1 MQQIGRYQIVEEL
14 GRGAMG
20 VVYRALDPAIGRT
33 IAIKSIRLSD
43 LSDSSE
49 RQRLHDRL
57 IREAQSAGI
66 LSHPNIV
73 TIYDILEQDD
83 LTHIFME
90 FVNGPSLDKMFLSG
104 TPPSGDLLLEFFR
117 HVANG
122 LDYAH
127 RRGIIHRDI
136 KPANL
141 MWHIDESTGERLAKI
156 TDFGVA
162 KFASQQLTQAGVM
175 MGTPN
180 YMAPE
185 QIHGADVDGRTD
197 QFALAVVMYEA
208 LTGQKPFTADYLPTL
223 LYRIARENEVRAEV
237 INATLTVEIGDVL
250 HKALAKEPAQRFE
263 TCSAFMQA
271 LTDACAGA
279 PGWMSLANT
288 GESSSPTIAGAFASP
303 LAGAGASPDARVIDQ
318 TYNLPPV
325 RERRRELEEG
335 FPLWKKLAIAVLIFT
350 MVAVGITVVRN
361 YLSPEED
368 NKQAAQ
374 TSPQSTPAKPAEQ
387 TAPAPNETVTGNQTA
402 PRPNN
407 EKAAAN
413 PPPVE
418 TPQTTAPP
426 ASEQERVNTE
436 KAARS
441 ETAIRSGTPAKE
453 PGLPI
458 GAGDVQFASS
468 PVNARIVV
476 DGDEL
481 KACNTPCTIHLQPGR
496 HTLTAALTGYALAQ
510 RIIHVPEDSAVFLPL
525 QESIGWVQMSS
536 TPSGAQ
542 IFVDGKPQ
550 GQTPA
555 TVRLRAGEHQV
566 LLVQGSQRHEQTITV
581 HPESVQQ
588 FAFTW

>member
-1 MQQIGRYQIVEEL
+1 VQQIGRYQIVEEL

-104 TPPSGDLLLEFFR
+104 NLPSGDLLLEFFR
-117 HVANG
+117 QVANG

-141 MWHIDESTGERLAKI
+141 MWHIDESSGERLAKI

-197 QFALAVVMYEA
+197 QFALAVVIYEA

-263 TCSAFMQA
+263 TCSAFIQA

-279 PGWMSLANT
+279 PGWTGLANA
-288 GESSSPTIAGAFASP
+288 GELSSPTIAGAFASP
-303 LAGAGASPDARVIDQ
+303 LAGAGASSDARVIDQ
-318 TYNLPPV
+318 TYNLPPG
-325 RERRRELEEG
+325 RERRRELEES

-350 MVAVGITVVRN
+350 MVAAAITVVRN

-368 NKQAAQ
+368 NKQVAQ

-387 TAPAPNETVTGNQTA
+387 TAPAPNGTVAGNQTA
-402 PRPNN
+402 PAPNH
-407 EKAAAN
+407 EKAAVN

-418 TPQTTAPP
+418 TPQSTAPP
-426 ASEQERVNTE
+426 ASEQEPVNTD

-441 ETAIRSGTPAKE
+441 EAPIRSGSPAKG

-481 KACNTPCTIHLQPGR
+481 KACTTPCTIHLQPGR
-496 HTLTAALTGYALAQ
+496 HTLTAALPGYALAQ

-550 GQTPA
+550 GQTPT